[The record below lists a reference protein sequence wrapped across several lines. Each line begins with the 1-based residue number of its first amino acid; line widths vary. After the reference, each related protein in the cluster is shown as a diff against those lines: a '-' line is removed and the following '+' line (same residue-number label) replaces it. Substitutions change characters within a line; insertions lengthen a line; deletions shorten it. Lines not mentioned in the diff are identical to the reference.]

1 MRHLNYL
8 AVVAAIQLLVGTSAF
23 AQAPASVETVAD
35 KAAKNR
41 VRPESIMQSCFGKQN
56 TFGCS
61 LRADLDPKTIGASQ
75 PASISFTRNN
85 NGRDYAFL
93 QAAVKLSYDL
103 GPAFLNLKG
112 QWHKNTE
119 QTKEQDSQSLGIG
132 TTFLN
137 TNVDKVF
144 DRYLEDQTSST
155 DYWTVY
161 TDLDLSLNRKA
172 TFGDKK
178 SASCIATPTLPSCN
192 KQFLESAR
200 VTLVTAPFMSS
211 FEEQTGG
218 AGDRNYWAFGP
229 TFGAFFESALNDD
242 YVSAN
247 GSKVNGTVAGLTASA
262 TLSVSPGVFRNQWE
276 FQLSAQTIQAMQRD
290 RSRLGDFERSSNL
303 VSASLSYALGG
314 SFLNQKGENTW
325 ITALALKY
333 AKGSDSLKGRPDQ
346 DSLTLGL
353 TLKY

>member
-1 MRHLNYL
+1 MTHPSLVTL
-8 AVVAAIQLLVGTSAF
+8 ALFIPVVVGTSAF
-23 AQAPASVETVAD
+23 AQAPSSIDTVAD
-35 KAAKNR
+35 QSGPKR
-41 VRPESIMQSCFGKQN
+41 VKPEKIMQSCFGAQN
-56 TFGCS
+56 VFGCS
-61 LRADLDPKTIGASQ
+61 VRADLDPKTIGASQ
-75 PASISFTRNN
+75 PASVSFTRNN

-132 TTFLN
+132 ATFLN
-137 TNVDKVF
+137 TNVDKIF
-144 DRYLEDQTSST
+144 DRFLEDQTSST

-178 SASCIATPTLPSCN
+178 SASCIASPTLPSCN

-200 VTLVTAPFMSS
+200 VSLVTAPFLSS

-229 TFGAFFESALNDD
+229 TFGAFVDSALNDD
-242 YVSAN
+242 YVSAT
-247 GSKVNGTVAGLTASA
+247 GSKVDGTVAGLTASA
-262 TLSVSPGVFRNQWE
+262 TLSLSPGVFRNQWE

-290 RSRLGDFERSSNL
+290 KSRLGDFEKSSNL

-314 SFLNQKGENTW
+314 SFLNQRDENTW
-325 ITALALKY
+325 ITALTLKY
-333 AKGSDSLKGRPDQ
+333 AKGSDSLTGRPDQ

-353 TLKY
+353 SLKY